1 MYEGLKKLFN
11 TFDSKTITPDKFYAF
26 IEIPKGAKIKYEFD
40 KQSGQIRM
48 DRILY
53 TSTHYPHNYGFIPL
67 THCDDGD
74 PLDVLVLCSDALV
87 PATIVECKPI
97 GVLEMLDN
105 GRRDSKVI
113 AVPIHDPYY
122 CVYNDISEIPMHV
135 AEEIKHFFDV
145 YKNLENLIVN
155 TGDVDNSFVAKKVI
169 AEAIELYKNT
179 NFD

>member
-1 MYEGLKKLFN
+1 MYSGLKRLFSS
-11 TFDSKTITPDKFYAF
+11 FDPKTITPEKFLAY
-26 IEIPKGAKIKYEFD
+26 IEIPKGAKIKYEYD
-40 KQSGQIRM
+40 KKVGLIRM

-74 PLDVLVLCSDALV
+74 PLDVLVLCSDSLN
-87 PATIVECKPI
+87 PSTIVQCKPI

-105 GRRDSKVI
+105 GKRDSKII

-122 CVYNDISEIPMHV
+122 CVYNDISEVPVHV
-135 AEEIKHFFDV
+135 ADEIKHFFDV
-145 YKNLENLIVN
+145 YKNLENLIVK
-155 TGDVDNSFVAKKVI
+155 TGDVENAETAKNVI

-179 NFD
+179 EY